1 MSTTVDDIL
10 NECIERLATGETV
23 EQCLASHPDFAV
35 ELEPLLRT
43 SSATMNVANAITHR
57 EEAKQRS
64 RYRFTAAIADRE
76 KASKLGWLGRL
87 IGPTNWRVKLARTAL
102 VAVGI
107 VVLGTGTA
115 YGATVASEDS
125 VPGDPLYAVKT
136 LKEDISLRMPKSD
149 LARAK
154 EHAHLANVR
163 TEEVSAL
170 IDRGRLDHANDH
182 VVTVTYHLNS
192 CAELVGV
199 TVTAHANPLEMPAQ
213 PAHTDR
219 EHRIAELVAFYEI
232 EAQRARNRFER
243 RMRRL
248 PPHRQWEAYLM
259 MQQWELMHRMFMQAL
274 LYEGTPQWTVVGV
287 DPRSGPPK

>member
-1 MSTTVDDIL
+1 M
-10 NECIERLATGETV
+10 
-23 EQCLASHPDFAV
+23 
-35 ELEPLLRT
+35 
-43 SSATMNVANAITHR
+43 
-57 EEAKQRS
+57 
-64 RYRFTAAIADRE
+64 
-76 KASKLGWLGRL
+76 
-87 IGPTNWRVKLARTAL
+87 AL
-102 VAVGI
+102 GI

-154 EHAHLANVR
+154 EHAHLATVR
-163 TEEVSAL
+163 TDEVGSL
-170 IDRGRLDHANDH
+170 IDRGKMDQANAH

-199 TVTAHANPLEMPAQ
+199 TVTANANPLEMPAGMT
-213 PAHTDR
+213 PAER
-219 EHRIAELVAFYEI
+219 EQRVEELVAYYEGKA
-232 EAQRARNRFER
+232 ERVRNRFER

-248 PPHRQWEAYLM
+248 PPHKQWEAYLM

-274 LYEGTPQWTVVGV
+274 LNEGAEGGITGI
-287 DPRSGPPK
+287 DPRTGPPQ

>member
-10 NECIERLATGETV
+10 NECIERLAAGETV
-23 EQCLASHPDFAV
+23 EQCLASYPDFAV

-43 SSATMNVANAITHR
+43 SAATMNVATAITHR

-64 RYRFTAAIADRE
+64 RYKFAAAVADRG
-76 KASKLGWLGRL
+76 KVSKQGWLGRL
-87 IGPTNWRVKLARTAL
+87 IGPTSWRVKLARTAL
-102 VAVGI
+102 VAAGI

-115 YGATVASEDS
+115 YGASVASEDS

-149 LARAK
+149 LERAK
-154 EHAHLANVR
+154 EHAHLATVR
-163 TEEVSAL
+163 TEEIGAL

-182 VVTVTYHLNS
+182 VVSVTYHLNS

-213 PAHTDR
+213 PAQTG
-219 EHRIAELVAFYEI
+219 EQHRLEELIAYYEI

-259 MQQWELMHRMFMQAL
+259 MQQWELMHRLFLQSL
-274 LYEGTPQWTVVGV
+274 LNDGLPGWTVGV

>member
-1 MSTTVDDIL
+1 MSATVDDVL
-10 NECIERLATGETV
+10 NECIERLADGETV
-23 EQCLASHPDFAV
+23 EQCLASYPDFAV

-43 SSATMNVANAITHR
+43 SASTMNVAAAITHR

-64 RYRFTAAIADRE
+64 RYNFASAVADRE
-76 KASKLGWLGRL
+76 KVSKQGWLGRL
-87 IGPTNWRVKLARTAL
+87 IGPTSWRVKLARTAL
-102 VAVGI
+102 VAVGV

-163 TEEVSAL
+163 TEEVGTL
-170 IDRGRLDHANDH
+170 IDRGRMEQANAH

-192 CAELVGV
+192 CAEIVGV
-199 TVTAHANPLEMPAQ
+199 TVTAHENPLEMPAQ
-213 PAHTDR
+213 PAHT
-219 EHRIAELVAFYEI
+219 EEQHRIAELIAFYEF

-248 PPHRQWEAYLM
+248 PPHRQWEAYIM
-259 MQQWELMHRMFMQAL
+259 MQQWELMHRAFMQAL
-274 LYEGTPQWTVVGV
+274 LNDGLPRWTVGV
-287 DPRSGPPK
+287 DPRSGPPQ